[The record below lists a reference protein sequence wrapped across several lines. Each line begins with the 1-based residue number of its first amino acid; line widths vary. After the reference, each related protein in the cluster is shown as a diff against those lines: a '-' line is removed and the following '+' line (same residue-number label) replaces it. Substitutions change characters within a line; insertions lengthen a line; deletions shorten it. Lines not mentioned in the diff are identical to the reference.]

1 MPFWMKYR
9 ARKSLRGRAGHR
21 GKGDGGRRLE
31 GSERE
36 ERMEGGG
43 RHKFITKKNRKHTFI
58 PNSQEMFLALIH
70 PTLFDSWKL
79 N

>member
-43 RHKFITKKNRKHTFI
+43 RHKFITKKK
-58 PNSQEMFLALIH
+58 
-70 PTLFDSWKL
+70 K
-79 N
+79 